1 MRRITFVI
9 IAIVLFLCLIAPSCA
24 NRGQGPQGGPKDT
37 IPPLVLHET
46 PANGSLN
53 SKVKEIEVTFDELI
67 LTENTMENVI
77 ISPPQTRLPEIKS
90 RGKKLIVVFN
100 EDLIDSTTYTINFGN
115 SIVDNNEKNP
125 LRGYTYAF
133 STGPTIDS
141 LQISGYL
148 INAENLNPIEG
159 CLVGLHADLSD
170 TAFTSKPF
178 TRVTRTDSVGYFAI
192 KNIKEG
198 RYNLYALNDLSR
210 DYMFQP
216 GEGLAFADSIIT
228 PYVNMETVI
237 DTILNDSLFVDS
249 IVHRNNI
256 LFGPDN
262 ILLYYFKEN
271 KIMRRLLKTER
282 PEQHFFR
289 IYFSAPADSLPHIE
303 PIGEDWSKHLM
314 VEYNNTKDTIVYW
327 LTDSLTITTDTLK
340 FAITYLKSDSL
351 FELHPQTDT
360 LSAVYR
366 HPRIGKKAKQSER
379 QVQPLS
385 IKTNASNSFEI
396 YNDFVFSSP
405 TPIASINDTMMCLY
419 EVIDSTLHL
428 LPLNY
433 TPIDST
439 YKSFKI
445 KQEWKPTGEY
455 VFQMDSACMYDI
467 YGKTH
472 VAVKAKFR
480 IKSLEDYSNMLV
492 KINPYDSTAI
502 LQLLNPKD
510 QVVRELRATQ
520 DGVKFE
526 NIKPGDYYLRM
537 YYDVNNDGKWTTGNY
552 QKKIKPE
559 QVVYNPKK
567 LTLRANW
574 DFEEIWDLMG
584 TPVLEQKPDILKSK
598 KKGKVMIVE

>member
-1 MRRITFVI
+1 MRKITFVI
-9 IAIVLFLCLIAPSCA
+9 SVIALFLCLVAPSCA

-37 IPPLVLHET
+37 IPPVVLHEM

-77 ISPPQTRLPEIKS
+77 ISPPQTKLPEIKS
-90 RGKKLIVVFN
+90 RGKKLVVVFN
-100 EDLIDSTTYTINFGN
+100 EDLIDSTTYTIDFGN

-148 INAENLNPIEG
+148 INAEDLNPVEG

-178 TRVTRTDSVGYFAI
+178 TRVTRTDSVGYFTI

-198 RYNLYALNDLSR
+198 RYKIFALNDLSR
-210 DYMFQP
+210 DYMFQA
-216 GEGLAFADSIIT
+216 GEGLAFNDSIIT
-228 PYVNMETVI
+228 PYVKTEMVV
-237 DTILNDSLFVDS
+237 DTIFNDSLFVDS
-249 IVHRNNI
+249 IVHKNNV
-256 LFGPDN
+256 LYGPDN

-271 KIMRRLLKTER
+271 KVMRRLLKTER

-303 PIGEDWSKHLM
+303 PIGEDWSKHVM

-327 LTDSLTITTDTLK
+327 LTDSVTITTDTLN
-340 FAITYLKSDSL
+340 FAITYLKTDSL
-351 FELHPQTDT
+351 FELYSQTDT

-366 HPRIGKKAKQSER
+366 HPRIGKKAKQTEK

-385 IKTNASNSFEI
+385 IKTNANNSFEI
-396 YNDFVFSSP
+396 YNDLLLASP
-405 TPIASINDTMMCLY
+405 TPIASINDTMMHLY
-419 EVIDSTLHL
+419 EVIDSTYHL

-433 TPIDST
+433 SAIDST
-439 YKSFKI
+439 RKSFRI
-445 KQEWKPTGEY
+445 QHEWKPTGEY

-472 VAVKAKFR
+472 VAVNAKFK
-480 IKSLEDYSNMLV
+480 IKSLEDYSNLVV
-492 KINPYDSTAI
+492 KIQPFDSTAI
-502 LQLLNPKD
+502 LQLLSPKD
-510 QVVRELRATQ
+510 QVVRELRAAEN
-520 DGVKFE
+520 GVKFE
-526 NIKPGDYYLRM
+526 NVKPGDYYLRM
-537 YYDVNNDGKWTTGNY
+537 FYDSNNDGKWTTGNQ
-552 QKKIKPE
+552 QKKIQPE
-559 QVVYNPKK
+559 TVIYNSKK

-574 DFEEIWDLMG
+574 DFEELWNLNEL
-584 TPVLEQKPDILKSK
+584 PVLEQKPAELKIS
-598 KKGKVMIVE
+598 KGKK